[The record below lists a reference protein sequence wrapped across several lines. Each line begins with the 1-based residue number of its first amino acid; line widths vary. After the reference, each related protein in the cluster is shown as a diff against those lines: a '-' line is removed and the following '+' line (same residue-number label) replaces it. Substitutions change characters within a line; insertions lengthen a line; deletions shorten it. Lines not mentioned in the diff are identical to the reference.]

1 VPVVVETKEEK
12 KDNKIPTFS
21 NEKPSDDEDE
31 DVGNKKASG

>member
-21 NEKPSDDEDE
+21 NEKPSDDDE